1 MPVTLTI
8 RDVPDDVRDALTQD
22 AREHGQSLQAYLL
35 DLLQREAGFRRNR
48 EVIAEI
54 RRNLALHGGVKLGT
68 DDAAE
73 AVRAARAE
81 RDEAILR
88 AVLREDDQ
96 S

>member
-1 MPVTLTI
+1 MTLTI
-8 RDVPDDVRDALTQD
+8 RDVPDDVREALTLD
-22 AREHGQSLQAYLL
+22 ARERGQSLQAYLL

-48 EVIAEI
+48 DLIAEI
-54 RRNLALHGGVKLGT
+54 RRNLALGGGAHLGP

-88 AVLREDDQ
+88 AVMREDD
-96 S
+96 